1 MTNLELLFFGNLRE
15 ITGTNKMEAVIADGS
30 LLSDL
35 VNYLSDRYGEEFGKS
50 IEDIPGLRILINGR
64 EYYLMG
70 RMDSPLSDGDTVVF
84 MPPIA
89 GG

>member
-15 ITGTNKMEAVIADGS
+15 ITGTNKMEAVITDGS